1 MLKYQKAAM
10 DPDDYKKQLTEALVA
25 LAKVQEQID
34 GGGAAMKCLDFIFS
48 IVLVSTLAA
57 EAHAAPGLTPA
68 NCWSLRKH
76 GAAARAQDCFDA
88 MSRSNNAYDRAEG
101 FWGLEDWDQ
110 ANAQFRLAANSP
122 DSPALDKVRW
132 GMLLQERFND
142 SDAEGLFREALA
154 KDPSNAEAYVGLA
167 IVSSDGFDGHASDY
181 AAKAIELDPKLAEAH
196 ELMADLDLANDDRD
210 QAVAEA
216 DKAIALEDDALDAM
230 AIHAAVE
237 LLADRPPDSWF
248 AKIAA
253 INPGYGEAYAR
264 VAHQLELHYRYEDA
278 GRITARPSKLIRT
291 YGLPIRR
298 SGSS

>member
-1 MLKYQKAAM
+1 
-10 DPDDYKKQLTEALVA
+10 
-25 LAKVQEQID
+25 
-34 GGGAAMKCLDFIFS
+34 MKRLGLIFS
-48 IVLVSTLAA
+48 IVLVATMAA
-57 EAHAAPGLTPA
+57 EAHAAPGLAPA
-68 NCWSLRKH
+68 NCWSLHKH
-76 GAAARAQDCFDA
+76 GATARAQDCFDA
-88 MSRSNNAYDRAEG
+88 MSRSNSAYDRAEG

-122 DSPALDKVRW
+122 DSPALYKVRW

-142 SDAEGLFREALA
+142 GDAEELFREALA

-196 ELMADLDLANDDRD
+196 ELMADLALANDDRD

-237 LLADRPPDSWF
+237 LLADRPPDAWF
-248 AKIAA
+248 AKITA
-253 INPGYGEAYAR
+253 INPDYGEAYAR

-278 GRITARPSKLIRT
+278 VT
-291 YGLPIRR
+291 YYRKAIEADPHLWAAHSALGIELMRLGKEDEPYKELELEL
-298 SGSS
+298 